1 MYLQEREYSWWKVNP
16 MNANELPEYARVV
29 DALAPVLY
37 DLPGKI
43 VAIDGRPGSG
53 KTTLGRYLAW
63 RFNITLL
70 ETDLFLHEGLGRLE
84 YRADEI
90 EKLITARLSRPR
102 PIIVD
107 SVAVLQLLRS
117 VNRNADFLIY
127 VRNTGLAGSEILKAE
142 LDAYD
147 VRFQPRLRADLI
159 VEINV

>member
-1 MYLQEREYSWWKVNP
+1 
-16 MNANELPEYARVV
+16 MNANELPEYGRVV
-29 DALAPVLY
+29 DALVPVLY

-43 VAIDGRPGSG
+43 IAIDGRPGSG

-63 RFNITLL
+63 RFNVSLL
-70 ETDLFLHEGLGRLE
+70 EADLFLHEGLGRLE
-84 YRADEI
+84 YRSDEI
-90 EKLITARLSRPR
+90 ERLVAARLSRPR

-117 VNRNADFLIY
+117 VDRKADFLIY
-127 VRNTGLAGSEILKAE
+127 VRNTGPIGSQILKAE

-147 VRFQPRLRADLI
+147 VGYQPRLRADLI